1 MIEVCRLAGGK
12 VIISGHANYEEKGKD
27 IVCAA
32 VSALSYTLE
41 ESLKRLTDDK
51 IECLRQPGLMS
62 IKYEGLSERGQL
74 LIRSF
79 FIGVQMIAEEYPD
92 YVRII

>member
-1 MIEVCRLAGGK
+1 MI
-12 VIISGHANYEEKGKD
+12 VITRAENSITISGHANYAPKGQD

-92 YVRII
+92 YVRIV